1 MKSSTPNSKSILTVA
16 ESLLDSACHFT
27 LRTETA
33 PFAGGEYIIYSL
45 ESESKARSICLRIP
59 RAATN
64 PHVGFLVAQEA
75 GIRRRID
82 AAGIPLFQPLLSA
95 DPTADN
101 ILKTPYLALGWAA
114 GKPLIWND
122 TSPACQSDRQTV
134 LHAVANVSLDLLQ
147 IQELGETAL
156 NWITCKINRK
166 IVRAKANT
174 LPGGTVAECEDQKNL
189 VAEYWIPELDAAPH
203 VLVHGDLSGNNI
215 IVADDDT
222 FAVKSIIDLGWAE
235 LVPFQFA
242 AVYPRFLTHEPDG
255 GGALGFASRDTKQM
269 REDRT
274 FYLKCILARATREGG
289 IALDY
294 YRVLGREDE
303 PSRYWWFTAASQI
316 GIHKAMVSCGW
327 APFNTTKNQK

>member
-1 MKSSTPNSKSILTVA
+1 MKSSTLNSKSILTVA

-27 LRTETA
+27 LGTETA

-45 ESESKARSICLRIP
+45 ESESKSRSICLRIP
-59 RAATN
+59 RDSTN

-75 GIRRRID
+75 GVRRRID
-82 AAGIPLFQPLLSA
+82 AARIPLFQPLLFA

-101 ILKTPYLALGWAA
+101 
-114 GKPLIWND
+114 
-122 TSPACQSDRQTV
+122 
-134 LHAVANVSLDLLQ
+134 
-147 IQELGETAL
+147 ELGETAL
-156 NWITCKINRK
+156 NWITSKINRK

-189 VAEYWIPELDAAPH
+189 VAEYWIPELDTAPH

-235 LVPFQFA
+235 LVPLQFA
-242 AVYPRFLTHEPDG
+242 AVYPRFLTHEPDD
-255 GGALGFASRDTKQM
+255 GAVKFASRDTEQM

-274 FYLKCILARATREGG
+274 FYLQCIQGRATREGG

-294 YRVLGREDE
+294 YRVLEREDE
-303 PSRYWWFTAASQI
+303 PSRYWWFTAASRI

-327 APFNTTKNQK
+327 APFSITKEPEIEERP